1 MGLVR
6 DDNVNAVAIMDEV
19 EGQIELDRLADV
31 LKLRF
36 STMYVICVLSN
47 ITMVLCG
54 FPLSVITCVPIH
66 VLSKG
71 I

>member
-6 DDNVNAVAIMDEV
+6 DDDVNAVAVMDEV

-36 STMYVICVLSN
+36 GTM
-47 ITMVLCG
+47 
-54 FPLSVITCVPIH
+54 
-66 VLSKG
+66 
-71 I
+71 